1 MLAARHGLDRRGR
14 TAGNEAGVST
24 LNEHAAEELV
34 AARAF
39 TPGRPGFVG
48 IAVDLLVDPAG
59 APSGR
64 RPLRHG
70 FLDTRSPRVLVV
82 SGPPSPGL
90 EVALRRMGDDLA
102 ASARIVAQHRL
113 TVLPQATGTVHPDGP
128 AHAIATATA
137 GVRVG
142 LEAGLDEAGPLGLR
156 RRWQLAHLLAPV
168 LAAAFAN
175 SPLRHGQPT
184 GWRSVR
190 QALRRD
196 LPVGPVRD
204 DPRAAWVAAVMDT
217 PGSTGSTPRQV
228 LRAGGRLTPA
238 ELDRHLA
245 GLRPPVAAR
254 GHLELD
260 VADRQPGDGWR
271 VPATVTA
278 VLLDDPRA
286 AEEAIEA
293 TARLTGEPALW
304 ERAARDALTDPVL
317 AAAARDCFLAAYAA
331 LSRQGVSRELRDAV
345 ADFIERYVHRGRCPA
360 DDVLDSATA
369 LP

>member
-1 MLAARHGLDRRGR
+1 MD
-14 TAGNEAGVST
+14 T
-24 LNEHAAEELV
+24 LSELAAEEFIG
-34 AARAF
+34 ARAF
-39 TPGRPGFVG
+39 MPGLPGFVG
-48 IAVDLLVDPAG
+48 IAVDLLVDPAC
-59 APSGR
+59 APAGR

-90 EVALRRMGDDLA
+90 DMALRRMGDDLA
-102 ASARIVAQHRL
+102 ASTRVVEQHRL
-113 TVLPQATGTVHPDGP
+113 TVMQQASGTVHPEGP
-128 AHAIATATA
+128 VSAIGSATA
-137 GVRVG
+137 GIRVG
-142 LEAGLDEAGPLGLR
+142 LEAGLDGGGPLGLR
-156 RRWQLAHLLAPV
+156 RRWRLAHTLAPV

-175 SPLRHGQPT
+175 SPLRHGRPA

-196 LPVGPVRD
+196 LPVGPVLD
-204 DPRAAWVAAVMDT
+204 DPRAGWVAYVMDT
-217 PGSTGSTPRQV
+217 PGSTGTSPRQR
-228 LRAGGRLTPA
+228 LRAGGRITPA
-238 ELDRHLA
+238 DLERHLT

-271 VPATVTA
+271 VPAAVAA

-286 AEEAIEA
+286 SDEA
-293 TARLTGEPALW
+293 TEATERLTGEPALW

-331 LSRQGVSRELRDAV
+331 LARQGASRELRDAV
-345 ADFIERYVHRGRCPA
+345 AEFTERYVHRGRCPA
-360 DDVLDSATA
+360 DDVLDRATA
-369 LP
+369 HP